1 MEEATGLKAVV
12 LAAGEG
18 TRLRPFTNTRPKV
31 MIPVANRPILEYV
44 VKALV
49 DNGVK
54 DIVLVVGY
62 RRERIMSYFGSGESF
77 GANIEYVVQEK
88 QLGTSHAL
96 LAAKP
101 KVDKEFLVLAGDNI
115 VDARMVAQLLGHE
128 KGMAVAV
135 ATSELASK
143 YGVVDI
149 EGDRVVNIVEKPTAS
164 AETTVSTGMYR
175 FTSDVFEFLEEARL
189 KGVMAI
195 TQAIVPNLKKMHLK
209 AVHGNGKWMDVV
221 YPWDILKVNSAAM
234 EWQGLSLQ
242 GTVEDN
248 VFFKGQVSV
257 GAGTRI
263 RSGCYIEG
271 PVVIGEGCDIGP
283 YVTIQGA
290 TSIGTAVNIGPYAN
304 IVESVIMGGSSLG
317 AHSHLS
323 HCVLDEGV
331 SAGPGLLAACGEANV
346 NVEKE
351 FFHLRK
357 IGSLFG
363 QNAALGSGV
372 ACEAGTIVGSDSR
385 IADHATIRGNLED
398 RSIVV

>member
-1 MEEATGLKAVV
+1 MKAVV

-49 DNGVK
+49 ENGVK

-62 RRERIMSYFGSGESF
+62 RKERIMSYFGSGEAL
-77 GANIEYVVQEK
+77 GASIEYVVQEK

-96 LAAKP
+96 LAAESKLG
-101 KVDKEFLVLAGDNI
+101 KEFLVLAGDNI
-115 VDARMVAQLLGHE
+115 VDRNMVAQLLAHDR
-128 KGMAVAV
+128 GMAVVV
-135 ATSELASK
+135 ATSEMASK

-149 EGDRVVNIVEKPTAS
+149 KGDQVVNIVEKPTAS
-164 AETTVSTGMYR
+164 AESTVSTGVYK
-175 FTSDVFEFLEEARL
+175 FTSDVFPVLEEARV
-189 KGVMAI
+189 KGVMQI
-195 TQAIVPNLKKMHLK
+195 TQALVPNLKKLRLR

-221 YPWDILKVNSAAM
+221 YPWDIIKVNSAAM
-234 EWQGLSLQ
+234 EWQGLAVQ
-242 GTVEDN
+242 GVVEDN
-248 VFFKGQVSV
+248 VSFKGQVSV

-290 TSIGTAVNIGPYAN
+290 TSIGNAVNIGPYTN
-304 IVESVIMGGSSLG
+304 IVESVIMGGVSLG
-317 AHSHLS
+317 AQSHLS

-331 SAGPGLLAACGEANV
+331 IAGPGLLAACGQANI

-372 ACEAGTIVGSDSR
+372 ACEAGTVVGSDSR

>member
-1 MEEATGLKAVV
+1 MKAVV

-31 MIPVANRPILEYV
+31 MIPVANRPVLEYV

-49 DNGVK
+49 ENGVK

-62 RRERIMSYFGSGESF
+62 RKERITSYFGSGEAL
-77 GANIEYVVQEK
+77 GANIDYVVQDK
-88 QLGTSHAL
+88 QLGTAHAL

-115 VDARMVAQLLGHE
+115 VDAKMVAQLLNHD

-135 ATSELASK
+135 ATSEMASK
-143 YGVVDI
+143 YGVVDV
-149 EGDRVVNIVEKPTAS
+149 EGDEVVNIVEKPAVS
-164 AETTVSTGMYR
+164 IETTISTGMYR
-175 FTSDVFEFLEEARL
+175 FTSEVFPVLEEARL

-195 TQAIVPNLKKMHLK
+195 TQALVPNLKRLRLK
-209 AVHGNGKWMDVV
+209 AVHGNGKWMDIV
-221 YPWDILKVNSAAM
+221 YPWDIIKVNGAAM
-234 EWQGLSLQ
+234 EWQGLSVQ

-248 VFFKGQVSV
+248 VFFKGQVSI

-283 YVTIQGA
+283 YVAIQGA
-290 TSIGTAVNIGPYAN
+290 TSIGNGVSIGPYAS
-304 IVESVIMGGSSLG
+304 IVESVIMSGCSLG
-317 AHSHLS
+317 PHSHLS

-331 SAGPGLLAACGEANV
+331 TAGPGLLAACGSANV
-346 NVEKE
+346 NIDRE

-363 QNAALGSGV
+363 QSAVIGSGV
-372 ACEAGTIVGSDSR
+372 ACEAGTIVGSESR
-385 IADHATIRGNLED
+385 IADHAMIRGNLQD